1 MNISLLLIVHV
12 FSHEN
17 QNEIGYFRTPGLEK
31 RDKMEVKLQ
40 EAKDSIR
47 DVIDFPKEGILFK
60 DITTMLKDAT
70 HLATLVDALYDQYKD
85 KGITKVVGL
94 ESRGFILGTVLAY
107 KLGAGFVPVRK
118 PGKLPAPTY
127 SEKYSLE
134 YGEDEIHIHKDAL
147 NSDDVVLLHDDLLAT
162 GGTAKATIDL
172 LNRFDLKN
180 VFVNFLVELDFLEG
194 REKLA
199 TDYKVDSLFHF

>member
-1 MNISLLLIVHV
+1 
-12 FSHEN
+12 
-17 QNEIGYFRTPGLEK
+17 
-31 RDKMEVKLQ
+31 MEVKLQ

-47 DVIDFPKEGILFK
+47 DVIDFPKDGILFK
-60 DITTMLKDAT
+60 DITTMLKDDK
-70 HLATLVDALYDQYKD
+70 HLATLVDTLYNQYKD

-134 YGEDEIHIHKDAL
+134 YGEDEIFIHQDAL
-147 NSDDVVLLHDDLLAT
+147 DNSDVVLLHDDLLAT
-162 GGTAKATIDL
+162 GGTAKATINL
-172 LNRFDLKN
+172 LDRFNLKN
-180 VFVNFLVELDFLEG
+180 VYVNFILELDFLKG
-194 REKLA
+194 RDKLA
-199 TDYKVDSLFHF
+199 TQYDVDSLFHF

>member
-1 MNISLLLIVHV
+1 
-12 FSHEN
+12 
-17 QNEIGYFRTPGLEK
+17 LEK
-31 RDKMEVKLQ
+31 EKKMEVKLQ

-60 DITTMLKDAT
+60 DITTMLKDEK
-70 HLATLVDALYDQYKD
+70 HLATLVDSLYEQYKD

-134 YGEDEIHIHKDAL
+134 YGEDEIFIHQDAL
-147 NSDDVVLLHDDLLAT
+147 DNNDVVLLHDDLLAT
-162 GGTAKATIDL
+162 GGTAKATINL
-172 LNRFDLKN
+172 LDKFNLKN
-180 VFVNFLVELDFLEG
+180 VYVNFILELDFLKG
-194 REKLA
+194 RDKLA
-199 TDYKVDSLFHF
+199 TQYDVDSLFHF

>member
-1 MNISLLLIVHV
+1 
-12 FSHEN
+12 
-17 QNEIGYFRTPGLEK
+17 
-31 RDKMEVKLQ
+31 MEVKLQ

-60 DITTMLKDAT
+60 DITTMLKDEK
-70 HLATLVDALYDQYKD
+70 HLATLVDSLYEQYKD

-134 YGEDEIHIHKDAL
+134 YGEDEIFIHQDAL
-147 NSDDVVLLHDDLLAT
+147 DNNDVVLLHDDLLAT
-162 GGTAKATIDL
+162 GGTAKATINL
-172 LNRFDLKN
+172 LNKFNLKN
-180 VFVNFLVELDFLEG
+180 VYVNFILELDFLNG
-194 REKLA
+194 RKKLA
-199 TDYKVDSLFHF
+199 TTYQVDSLFHF

>member
-1 MNISLLLIVHV
+1 
-12 FSHEN
+12 
-17 QNEIGYFRTPGLEK
+17 
-31 RDKMEVKLQ
+31 MEVKLQ
-40 EAKDSIR
+40 KAKDSIR
-47 DVIDFPKEGILFK
+47 DVNNFPKEGILFK
-60 DITTMLKDAT
+60 DITTMLKDEK
-70 HLATLVDALYDQYKD
+70 HLATLVDSLYEQYKD

-134 YGEDEIHIHKDAL
+134 YGEDEIFIHQDAL
-147 NSDDVVLLHDDLLAT
+147 DNNDVVLLHDDLLAT
-162 GGTAKATIDL
+162 GGTAKATINL
-172 LNRFDLKN
+172 LDKFNLKN
-180 VFVNFLVELDFLEG
+180 VYVNFILELDFLKG

-199 TDYKVDSLFHF
+199 TQYDVDSLFHF